1 MKLKIIKK
9 SADKNVDNS
18 IVFKVAIHKGEG
30 EVIRKKA
37 IQALRDT
44 LISVLKHNDDYVKS
58 NIILADSVN
67 NPEVYKD
74 FIEAGEKDGCYFEFM
89 EIIFTENSMTT
100 SDGLDKVLK
109 TAANNLVEKYHVG
122 ICTMTSDRSYYCIY
136 KLYDALRKDFDK
148 EYMEMKETI
157 DGDDSH
163 SIHESDVDI
172 RIQVSCPNPEIRRKA
187 TEFIRSKIHN
197 GLKGNS
203 EYINSDIVL
212 TDSLQ
217 YPSQY
222 PTKDDKTEIVE
233 VVMAPSILTTRTDII
248 YIISNAIFKCRLN
261 NPILINVE
269 TNNLPVAFKRILLH
283 RAHFPFSWRE

>member
-109 TAANNLVEKYHVG
+109 TAANNLV
-122 ICTMTSDRSYYCIY
+122 
-136 KLYDALRKDFDK
+136 
-148 EYMEMKETI
+148 
-157 DGDDSH
+157 
-163 SIHESDVDI
+163 
-172 RIQVSCPNPEIRRKA
+172 
-187 TEFIRSKIHN
+187 
-197 GLKGNS
+197 
-203 EYINSDIVL
+203 
-212 TDSLQ
+212 
-217 YPSQY
+217 
-222 PTKDDKTEIVE
+222 
-233 VVMAPSILTTRTDII
+233 
-248 YIISNAIFKCRLN
+248 
-261 NPILINVE
+261 
-269 TNNLPVAFKRILLH
+269 
-283 RAHFPFSWRE
+283 